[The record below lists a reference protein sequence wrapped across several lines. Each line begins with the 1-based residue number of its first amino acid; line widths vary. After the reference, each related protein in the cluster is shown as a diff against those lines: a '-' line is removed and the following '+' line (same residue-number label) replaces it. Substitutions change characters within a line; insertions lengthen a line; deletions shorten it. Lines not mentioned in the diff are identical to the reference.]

1 MDKVLISKDDL
12 KDLLQ
17 IKKKWMTLIYVMY
30 QIKDWQDADFESSDT
45 KDELQLW
52 GLDFDENTS
61 EWVNE
66 QIEKLTSED

>member
-12 KDLLQ
+12 RDLLE
-17 IKKKWMTLIYVMY
+17 IKKKWMTFIYVMY
-30 QIKDWQDADFESSDT
+30 QLKDWRDSDFESCDT
-45 KDELQLW
+45 KDELRLW